1 MTIAVLLWP
10 HANVRYF
17 ESMKRLAAAEME
29 ILLHTFDEQ
38 IEVRTL
44 EMQGI
49 EFCAFDVAEVDDR
62 LRRLLSRLSCAYA
75 VFAVQGEA
83 LLPLQPGGQLRFGG
97 DLSGVLKYKGKTN
110 EMFTG
115 MLVNLAVFSS
125 EYAKWF
131 DRPLQ
136 VLDPMCGR
144 GTTLFEALR
153 RDYDASGVEIDKTDV
168 AEVRK
173 FLKKYCE
180 HNRLKHRVESS
191 SMTADG
197 KSVGTRTR
205 FTLAENAERFRE
217 DPRTLTLTLGD
228 TLLTDRFYK
237 GRTFHALAC
246 DLPYGVQHESRD
258 GQSKVALDKL
268 MARALRA
275 WQKVLLPG
283 AAVALSFNANTLPL
297 EQARQMLERAGFVPL
312 TGGPYD
318 HMAHWVEQAITR
330 DIAVA
335 RWPGRES

>member
-1 MTIAVLLWP
+1 
-10 HANVRYF
+10 
-17 ESMKRLAAAEME
+17 
-29 ILLHTFDEQ
+29 
-38 IEVRTL
+38 
-44 EMQGI
+44 
-49 EFCAFDVAEVDDR
+49 
-62 LRRLLSRLSCAYA
+62 
-75 VFAVQGEA
+75 
-83 LLPLQPGGQLRFGG
+83 
-97 DLSGVLKYKGKTN
+97 
-110 EMFTG
+110 
-115 MLVNLAVFSS
+115 
-125 EYAKWF
+125 
-131 DRPLQ
+131 
-136 VLDPMCGR
+136 
-144 GTTLFEALR
+144 
-153 RDYDASGVEIDKTDV
+153 
-168 AEVRK
+168 
-173 FLKKYCE
+173 
-180 HNRLKHRVESS
+180 
-191 SMTADG
+191 MTADG

-205 FTLAENAERFRE
+205 FTLAENAGRFRE

-268 MARALRA
+268 MTRALRA

-335 RWPGRES
+335 RWPGKES

>member
-38 IEVRTL
+38 IEVRNL

-83 LLPLQPGGQLRFGG
+83 LVPLQPGGQLRFGG

-110 EMFTG
+110 EMFSG

-335 RWPGRES
+335 RWPGKES